1 MTYEGRHQRASNRV
15 LTTLVVLTIV
25 VVAIWAVGGGLE
37 AIPVTEVESAIV
49 TD

>member
-1 MTYEGRHQRASNRV
+1 MTYEGRQQRASNRV
-15 LTTLVVLTIV
+15 LMALVVLTIV

-37 AIPVTEVESAIV
+37 AIPVTEVESAVV